1 MLGVSESHLL
11 SAIAS
16 CNNILHSK
24 SPTVHSAVV
33 LISHDH
39 NTVTTPNMNS
49 SSCVEKSA
57 ARTRHDS
64 WDRARGALSDDGYA
78 NIIPNQNAYAKRC
91 HPVRRWR
98 LPPASIIARGRGTTW
113 NMTPPLFRR
122 RSTSLFHDDRRDTNN
137 DWRDRSRP
145 SRDHGQT
152 KTNIRKTY
160 PMDKHVERFYGLCTL
175 EANGSTRPLH
185 LAGNSAVRSSR
196 L

>member
-1 MLGVSESHLL
+1 VLITLEDGLPHLRANNNNKRDAHPIGLHLVLGVSESHLL

-91 HPVRRWR
+91 HPVRR
-98 LPPASIIARGRGTTW
+98 
-113 NMTPPLFRR
+113 
-122 RSTSLFHDDRRDTNN
+122 
-137 DWRDRSRP
+137 
-145 SRDHGQT
+145 
-152 KTNIRKTY
+152 
-160 PMDKHVERFYGLCTL
+160 
-175 EANGSTRPLH
+175 
-185 LAGNSAVRSSR
+185 
-196 L
+196 